1 MDEPGQLFR
10 HGVFE
15 RTGGLYLP
23 SASYNQTRIRPVP
36 LGLRRTVEYNR
47 HFRLYHERQPGTLRK
62 YARPVRSFRDTLSL
76 IPVRARHAIRVL
88 SSLK

>member
-62 YARPVRSFRDTLSL
+62 YARPVRSF
-76 IPVRARHAIRVL
+76 HAIHFHL
-88 SSLK
+88 FQSAQGTQSANFHL